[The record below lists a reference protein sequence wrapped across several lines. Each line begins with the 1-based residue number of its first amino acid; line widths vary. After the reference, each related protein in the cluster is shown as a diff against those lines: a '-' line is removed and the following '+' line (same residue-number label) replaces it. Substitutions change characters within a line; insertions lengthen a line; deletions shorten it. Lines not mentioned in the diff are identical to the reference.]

1 MSNNLQLTAYLN
13 EYLKMTNPQFAV
25 MISGKWG
32 CGKTYY
38 IEHQIEEWSKTKV
51 KASADTI
58 ELKPIYISV
67 NGINTISSIVRQIK
81 TKLYPIL
88 YSKGMAVAKRVAFS
102 ALQILTKSKVDI
114 DNDGTGE
121 DLKTLL
127 DAEGILEVFKSESTA
142 IKGNRI
148 LIFDDLERCRIPL
161 DELFGFINGIVEH
174 SNSKVILLCDEVKL
188 SKVAEQEDL
197 KVKYEDF
204 KEKLVGQTFLLDVDY
219 AAVTSLFI
227 DEAKNAVLTANKNFI
242 IELFMASR
250 SENLRLARHC
260 MIDIVRLFEQ
270 LSMDT
275 SKYPNYEVFA
285 KNVVAYLTLA
295 SIEARSGNTLIERYQ
310 GYNFSEEDKQA
321 NRALESKYLSLLER
335 HHIYH
340 SANSIPVKQLVDFI
354 RTGYIDSP
362 EQYLESSRILHSR
375 NMTDWEKLWW
385 CDKLTN
391 DEFLEILKKEKSR
404 FYNKELD
411 YAFEVAHLAGIL
423 LSLEKRGLVKLS
435 RKHVVSTAK
444 KSIAELYKKYP
455 NEFQRTQLSDRG
467 YEFQESRTEEMKEII
482 SYAGKL
488 FQKRANEIEKEY
500 VQQVWNNIGPDTTH
514 ESLNKQFE
522 ELVPNRQNTYAMKS
536 IFTQVSPRDLASRI
550 AALPNAAKIEFSHFL
565 IERYY
570 LEGYGVITQI
580 DNEQKTDKT
589 NLAKIS
595 TILKSKA
602 KRLKLLDKEKT
613 LLITSKIDEAVA
625 KM

>member
-1 MSNNLQLTAYLN
+1 
-13 EYLKMTNPQFAV
+13 

-38 IEHQIEEWSKTKV
+38 IERQIEEWSKTKV

-58 ELKPIYISV
+58 ELKPVYISV
-67 NGINTISSIVRQIK
+67 NGITTISSFVRQIK
-81 TKLYPIL
+81 IKLYPIL
-88 YSKGMAVAKRVAFS
+88 YSKGMAVAKKVAFS

-127 DAEGILEVFKSESTA
+127 DAEGILEVFKSESSA

-148 LIFDDLERCRIPL
+148 LILDDLERCRIPL

-174 SNSKVILLCDEVKL
+174 SNSKVILLCDEEKL
-188 SKVAEQEDL
+188 SKVAEQEEL

-204 KEKLVGQTFLLDVDY
+204 KEKLVGQTFSLDVDY

-227 DEAKNAVLTANKNFI
+227 DEAKNAVLTANKDFI
-242 IELFMASR
+242 IELFMASK
-250 SENLRLARHC
+250 SENLRLARRC
-260 MIDIVRLFEQ
+260 MMDVVRLFEQ
-270 LSMDT
+270 LSIDT
-275 SKYPNYEVFA
+275 SKYPNFEVFA
-285 KNVVAYLTLA
+285 KNVVAYLTIA
-295 SIEARSGNTLIERYQ
+295 SIEARSGNSLIDKYQ

-321 NRALESKYLSLLER
+321 NQALEEKYVSLLER

-340 SANSIPVKQLVDFI
+340 SAYSIPIKQLVNFI

-362 EQYLESSRILHSR
+362 KQFVESSRILHSR
-375 NMTDWEKLWW
+375 NMADWEKLWW

-391 DEFLEILKKEKSR
+391 EEFLEILKKEKTR

-411 YAFEVAHLAGIL
+411 YAYEVVHLAGIL
-423 LSLEKRGLVKLS
+423 LSLEKRELIKLS
-435 RKHVVSTAK
+435 RRHVVSIAK
-444 KSIAELYKKYP
+444 KSIAELYQKYP
-455 NEFQRTQLSDRG
+455 NDFQRTQLSDRG

-482 SYAGKL
+482 SYAGTL
-488 FQKRANEIEKEY
+488 FQKRADVIEKEY
-500 VQQVWNNIGPDTTH
+500 VRRVWNNIGPDTTR

-522 ELVPNRQNTYAMKS
+522 ELTPNRQYTYAMKC
-536 IFTQVSPRDLASRI
+536 IFTQVSPRDLAARI
-550 AALPNAAKIEFSHFL
+550 VALPNAAKIEFSHFL
-565 IERYY
+565 MGRYY
-570 LEGYGVITQI
+570 LEGCGVIAQI
-580 DNEQKTDKT
+580 DDEKKADKSQ
-589 NLAKIS
+589 LVKIS

-602 KRLKLLDKEKT
+602 KHLKLLDKEKT
-613 LLITSKIDEAVA
+613 NLIIRKIDEAVA